1 MKAGQQFFV
10 HCVENKFFPFMNMF
24 VALVMN
30 GKNLPDASRIIFGIA
45 GFALPA
51 IRHK

>member
-1 MKAGQQFFV
+1 MKAGQQFFAQHV
-10 HCVENKFFPFMNMF
+10 KNNFFPFMDMF

-30 GKNLPDASRIIFGIA
+30 GKNLPDASRIICGII

-51 IRHK
+51 IRYR